1 MVDHESSRTN
11 EGEEHSIRV
20 LTFGRLL
27 EAIASN
33 EGIAQKA
40 RADICSGVRSLC
52 HALGLLIESTPAD
65 PRIIAER
72 LSGLT
77 PVAARMSPAAFG
89 TAAAIWIGRLSTR
102 IIVSAAVETSG
113 RWLPSMRSSSSY
125 SPTDGRGG
133 NCAAFSI
140 SPPSRLSRR
149 RTLTTRFSTSSSA
162 I

>member
-20 LTFGRLL
+20 LTFGRPL

-113 RWLPSMRSSSSY
+113 RWLRVCGAPQVTPRPMGEGETAPPFPFRLRA
-125 SPTDGRGG
+125 GCRGAG
-133 NCAAFSI
+133 
-140 SPPSRLSRR
+140 P
-149 RTLTTRFSTSSSA
+149 
-162 I
+162 

>member
-1 MVDHESSRTN
+1 MVELGVADAITSGGAPRVGYIEEMRPKECTMVDHESSRTN
-11 EGEEHSIRV
+11 EGEEQSIRV
-20 LTFGRLL
+20 LTFGWLL

-113 RWLPSMRSSSSY
+113 PWLR
-125 SPTDGRGG
+125 
-133 NCAAFSI
+133 
-140 SPPSRLSRR
+140 
-149 RTLTTRFSTSSSA
+149 
-162 I
+162 

>member
-11 EGEEHSIRV
+11 EGEEQSIRV

-72 LSGLT
+72 LSGLA
-77 PVAARMSPAAFG
+77 PAAARMSPGHLRNCRCYMDRAFEY
-89 TAAAIWIGRLSTR
+89 ADHRFGRRRNERAL
-102 IIVSAAVETSG
+102 A
-113 RWLPSMRSSSSY
+113 PSMRSSSSY